1 GPIDAADRFGM
12 QGILSINDYG
22 FDISKFGFPLPSA
35 GAVYPTFGS
44 PWTDQTQAYGLIEPD
59 FKLPPCYNASQPPH
73 AVTRMPSFTD
83 ETLFYMFYTMPREEL
98 QLAAADELY
107 RRQWRYHKEL
117 RLWLTKDPES
127 QPTARTPR
135 GEQSVFIFFDP
146 GVWQKVKKEFLVMY
160 EMLEDRG
167 TAALTNSGEP
177 AANANFRAGAQSV
190 PPALQQYQGQAQAG
204 TEQDSG
210 GSSAA
215 AQAQMQSM
223 LRLSGAAASQQQ
235 QQQQQQQQLMMLRQR
250 QQQESAQAASRGM
263 AGQMAYANAQ
273 MSEMN
278 PGSSMYNAAASG
290 VRSMPPPQLPHMEVP
305 TTSVAGQLSSS
316 SNLAEDVATASM
328 V

>member
-1 GPIDAADRFGM
+1 
-12 QGILSINDYG
+12 
-22 FDISKFGFPLPSA
+22 
-35 GAVYPTFGS
+35 
-44 PWTDQTQAYGLIEPD
+44 
-59 FKLPPCYNASQPPH
+59 PPH

-98 QLAAADELY
+98 QLAAAEELY

-167 TAALTNSGEP
+167 TAALANSSEP
-177 AANANFRAGAQSV
+177 AASANFRAGAQSV

-204 TEQDSG
+204 MEQDSG
-210 GSSAA
+210 GGGSAA

-223 LRLSGAAASQQQ
+223 LRLSGATASQQQ
-235 QQQQQQQQLMMLRQR
+235 QQQQQQQQKKQQLMMLRQR

-278 PGSSMYNAAASG
+278 PGGSMYNAAASG
-290 VRSMPPPQLPHMEVP
+290 MRSMPPPPQHMEAS

>member
-1 GPIDAADRFGM
+1 M

-98 QLAAADELY
+98 QLAAAEELY

-167 TAALTNSGEP
+167 TAALANSGEP
-177 AANANFRAGAQSV
+177 AASANFRA
-190 PPALQQYQGQAQAG
+190 
-204 TEQDSG
+204 
-210 GSSAA
+210 
-215 AQAQMQSM
+215 
-223 LRLSGAAASQQQ
+223 
-235 QQQQQQQQLMMLRQR
+235 
-250 QQQESAQAASRGM
+250 
-263 AGQMAYANAQ
+263 
-273 MSEMN
+273 
-278 PGSSMYNAAASG
+278 
-290 VRSMPPPQLPHMEVP
+290 
-305 TTSVAGQLSSS
+305 
-316 SNLAEDVATASM
+316 
-328 V
+328 